1 MFKCKKALLTT
12 SLSFFLPFLADASTL
27 PRGCQTL
34 GFGYNNHSLL
44 LNDRNQQ
51 AFFLIK
57 NKSASPVELEHYETQ
72 EVFMSPKLHSKLDS
86 SSWAAFATDMQNM
99 HFKCFIQDG
108 EITTPLNCSD
118 VLEVCQYPKAK
129 FALSN
134 MGNYWVSTNKE
145 LSQVIKDTAAK
156 GIYLKW

>member
-1 MFKCKKALLTT
+1 
-12 SLSFFLPFLADASTL
+12 
-27 PRGCQTL
+27 
-34 GFGYNNHSLL
+34 
-44 LNDRNQQ
+44 
-51 AFFLIK
+51 
-57 NKSASPVELEHYETQ
+57 
-72 EVFMSPKLHSKLDS
+72 MSPKLHSKLDS
-86 SSWAAFATDMQNM
+86 SSWAAFATDTPSM

-118 VLEVCQYPKAK
+118 VLAVCQYPKAR

-145 LSQVIKDTAAK
+145 LAQVIKDTAAK

>member
-1 MFKCKKALLTT
+1 MFTNTKVFLMASLGILL
-12 SLSFFLPFLADASTL
+12 SGMADASHL
-27 PRGCQTL
+27 PRGCQTI

-57 NKSASPVELEHYETQ
+57 NRSSSPVELEHYETK

-86 SSWAAFATDMQNM
+86 SSWAAFATDTQNM
-99 HFKCFIQDG
+99 PFKCYSQDG
-108 EITTPLNCSD
+108 EITTPLNCGD
-118 VLEVCQYPKAK
+118 VLDVCQYPKAK

-145 LSQVIKDTAAK
+145 LAQVIKDTAAK